1 MGQLVTSALEMWLG
15 FILVFSL
22 IEIIAG
28 HGRLMEPPARNS
40 MWRFGYGTPINYSD
54 NEVFCGGVGIQFKK
68 NDGKCGVCGDDWS
81 LERPRE
87 NENGGKYGTGTI
99 SRTYVQGQVIEVEV
113 ELTTNHW
120 GWFEMKLCP
129 VNDKLGLED
138 DKCMDKHPLNLA
150 NEDSTKF
157 FIPKDSKKKDTFK
170 YKIKLPNN
178 VVCSQCVLQW
188 TYWTGNTWGICANGT
203 GAMGCGD
210 QEMFRNCADIKIIS
224 NVQHPPNIQL
234 PRVPAPNAIFVSNDL
249 EEEAAE
255 NRAQLVVRSQVCVP
269 VAIHSNSTGMH
280 EWCQENCLKY
290 PPNCDPNYCQ
300 CLDECEAIGDLAG
313 VEGTDVYCHR
323 QCLV

>member
-1 MGQLVTSALEMWLG
+1 M
-15 FILVFSL
+15 I
-22 IEIIAG
+22 
-28 HGRLMEPPARNS
+28 
-40 MWRFGYGTPINYSD
+40 SD
-54 NEVFCGGVGIQFKK
+54 ISKKKVENWTKLNISVQFKK

-188 TYWTGNTWGICANGT
+188 TYWTGLNFRAHFFSINTP
-203 GAMGCGD
+203 
-210 QEMFRNCADIKIIS
+210 KS
-224 NVQHPPNIQL
+224 N
-234 PRVPAPNAIFVSNDL
+234 F
-249 EEEAAE
+249 
-255 NRAQLVVRSQVCVP
+255 
-269 VAIHSNSTGMH
+269 
-280 EWCQENCLKY
+280 
-290 PPNCDPNYCQ
+290 
-300 CLDECEAIGDLAG
+300 
-313 VEGTDVYCHR
+313 
-323 QCLV
+323 

>member
-1 MGQLVTSALEMWLG
+1 MWLG

-54 NEVFCGGVGIQFKK
+54 NEVFCGGVGSKYFKITKDSHAKNYHFSVQFKK

-87 NENGGKYGTGTI
+87 NENGGHFGTGTI
-99 SRTYVQGQVIEVEV
+99 ARTYVQGQVIEVEV

-138 DKCMDKHPLNLA
+138 DKCMDKHPLYLA

-157 FIPKDSKKKDTFK
+157 FIPQDSKKKDTFK

-188 TYWTGNTWGICANGT
+188 TYRTGLNFSRQKYNFF
-203 GAMGCGD
+203 
-210 QEMFRNCADIKIIS
+210 Q
-224 NVQHPPNIQL
+224 
-234 PRVPAPNAIFVSNDL
+234 FVSRIFSPKIVKIAILPIFGAKIQMRLFFRKYLGYLCQWYRNDGL
-249 EEEAAE
+249 
-255 NRAQLVVRSQVCVP
+255 R
-269 VAIHSNSTGMH
+269 
-280 EWCQENCLKY
+280 
-290 PPNCDPNYCQ
+290 
-300 CLDECEAIGDLAG
+300 
-313 VEGTDVYCHR
+313 
-323 QCLV
+323 

>member
-1 MGQLVTSALEMWLG
+1 MTK
-15 FILVFSL
+15 L
-22 IEIIAG
+22 II
-28 HGRLMEPPARNS
+28 S
-40 MWRFGYGTPINYSD
+40 
-54 NEVFCGGVGIQFKK
+54 VQFKK

-188 TYWTGNTWGICANGT
+188 TYWTGLN
-203 GAMGCGD
+203 
-210 QEMFRNCADIKIIS
+210 F
-224 NVQHPPNIQL
+224 
-234 PRVPAPNAIFVSNDL
+234 
-249 EEEAAE
+249 
-255 NRAQLVVRSQVCVP
+255 RAQKYYRFNFYLIVNFLNFRAKNVFFFTISSLLHF
-269 VAIHSNSTGMH
+269 ALFSNSSITTV
-280 EWCQENCLKY
+280 
-290 PPNCDPNYCQ
+290 
-300 CLDECEAIGDLAG
+300 G
-313 VEGTDVYCHR
+313 VF
-323 QCLV
+323 